1 VVTPRTDPLP
11 PITAALLDALTDVVA
26 RAAAAILEVPR
37 GQLDTTMK
45 ADNSPVTAADM
56 AADAVIAEGMARLL
70 PHLPVI
76 SEERCGPMPATA
88 SKTFAL
94 IDPLDGTKE
103 FIAGRGEYTVNLAII
118 RDGRPVAGLVA
129 APAGGA
135 LYRGAAGLGAQKFAL
150 SGAEVRSGAAIEIR
164 TRPAPPDHLTA
175 VVSRS
180 HLDAATI
187 EYLSHYPVA
196 RQIAI
201 GSSLKLC
208 RLAEGLADLYPR
220 LSPQSE
226 WDLAA
231 GHAVLAA
238 AGGLVTTP
246 DGRPLLYGA
255 HPALQV
261 PGFIAWGDPALASR
275 IRSSPS

>member
-1 VVTPRTDPLP
+1 MVTPTTDPLP
-11 PITAALLDALTDVVA
+11 PITVALLDALTDVVA
-26 RAAAAILEVPR
+26 QAAAAILAVPR
-37 GQLDTTMK
+37 AQLDTTTK

-56 AADAVIAEGMARLL
+56 AADTVIAKGLARFL
-70 PHLPVI
+70 PDLPVV

-88 SKTFAL
+88 SRTFAL
-94 IDPLDGTKE
+94 VDPLDGTKE

-118 RDGRPVAGLVA
+118 RDGWPVAGLVA
-129 APAGGA
+129 APASGE
-135 LYRGAAGLGAQKFAL
+135 LYRGAAGLGAQKLPL
-150 SGAEVRSGAAIEIR
+150 SGGEARPGIPTEIR
-164 TRPAPPDHLTA
+164 TRSAPLDELTA

-180 HLDAATI
+180 HLDAATV
-187 EYLSHYPVA
+187 EYLSRYPVA
-196 RQIAI
+196 RQLAI

-208 RLAEGLADLYPR
+208 RLAEGLADIYPR

-231 GHAVLAA
+231 GHAVLTA

-255 HPALQV
+255 HPGLRV
-261 PGFIAWGDPALASR
+261 PGFIAWGDSKLAAR
-275 IRSSPS
+275 R